1 VNEPLRIAVADDAPE
16 IRDFFGM
23 VLRRL
28 DHQVVAMAETGAE
41 LINLCRTAAPDLVI
55 TDVWMPGVDG
65 IEAAK
70 QITRE
75 RPLPVILVSA
85 QYDSEL
91 IERAEAS
98 RIMAFLVKPIKAA
111 DLAPA
116 INLAVQRFKE
126 LCALQD
132 ALARVKQ
139 LHGLLPI
146 CMYCKK
152 IRDDHNYWQ
161 QVEAYISRHSEA
173 QFSHGICPA
182 CYEEIVKPGLTDK
195 NE

>member
-139 LHGLLPI
+139 LHGLLQI